1 MKIFLLLLNQ
11 LTFDNSKHNLGA
23 IGYCDIGIPNI
34 LAPQPQICD
43 TNIGGTARA
52 EDNLLR
58 GDRRFLWI
66 NNRTRFAKLC

>member
-1 MKIFLLLLNQ
+1 LKYSYHTL
-11 LTFDNSKHNLGA
+11 A
-23 IGYCDIGIPNI
+23 IGHSDIDIPHI
-34 LAPQPQICD
+34 LAPQLQICG

-52 EDNLLR
+52 EDNLLG